1 MQQKIGVL
9 ADVHG
14 NLTALEA
21 VIADAKN
28 QGVTEFW
35 SLGDIATYGPNTV
48 ASYRLLH
55 QENTTV
61 FLQGNWESSYQEY
74 ERATAV
80 NLDDAAEVAFL
91 NWMARD
97 YAQFTVAEIAQIQ
110 QLPIATTIERF
121 GRRFYLSHHTPTQNY
136 CDALLADAPQE
147 NFNQMLTGRDADMAI
162 YAHIHAQIMRTDA
175 VTQVD
180 NHFQMHRILNTGT
193 VGQSYQLTPQG
204 MVGQYLVLTL
214 DDVVGVVSTDFRR
227 VNFDTQLEIS
237 LAQSVDWPFA
247 AEYVCM
253 LQTGHFTR
261 DRDSLRGNDNF
272 LMYQTQAKHFL
283 TQLKEQHY
291 RKS

>member
-28 QGVTEFW
+28 QRVTEFW

-80 NLDDAAEVAFL
+80 DFDDAAEVAFL

-121 GRRFYLSHHTPTQNY
+121 GRHFHLSHHTPTQNY
-136 CDALLADAPQE
+136 GDALLADAPQE

-162 YAHIHAQIMRTDA
+162 YAHIHAQIMSTDA

-204 MVGQYLVLTL
+204 MVAQYLVLTL

-237 LAQSVDWPFA
+237 RAQSVDWPFA
-247 AEYVCM
+247 AEYVLM
-253 LQTGHFTR
+253 LQTGRFTR
-261 DRDSLRGNDNF
+261 DRDSLRENDKF

>member
-80 NLDDAAEVAFL
+80 DFDDAAEVAFL

-121 GRRFYLSHHTPTQNY
+121 GRHFHLSHHTPTQNY
-136 CDALLADAPQE
+136 GDALLADAPQE

-180 NHFQMHRILNTGT
+180 NYFQMHRILNTGT

-204 MVGQYLVLTL
+204 MVAQYLVLTL

-237 LAQSVDWPFA
+237 RAQSVDWPFA
-247 AEYVCM
+247 AEYVLM
-253 LQTGHFTR
+253 LQTGRFTR
-261 DRDSLRGNDNF
+261 DRDSLRENDKF

>member
-1 MQQKIGVL
+1 MQQKVGVL

-80 NLDDAAEVAFL
+80 DFDDAAEVAFL

-97 YAQFTVAEIAQIQ
+97 YAQFTVAE
-110 QLPIATTIERF
+110 
-121 GRRFYLSHHTPTQNY
+121 
-136 CDALLADAPQE
+136 
-147 NFNQMLTGRDADMAI
+147 
-162 YAHIHAQIMRTDA
+162 MRTDA

-204 MVGQYLVLTL
+204 MVAQYLVLTL

-237 LAQSVDWPFA
+237 RAQSVDWPFA
-247 AEYVCM
+247 AEYVLM
-253 LQTGHFTR
+253 LQTGRFTR
-261 DRDSLRGNDNF
+261 DRDSLRENDKF